1 MMPGLEKIKNEE
13 TSVDREQED
22 IHGLKRRTKQ
32 QLDLLKKQ
40 TERLEL
46 FKPDID
52 LVMQWYEI
60 KSSQF
65 SKLAYY
71 YGQQSWYQRQ
81 ILHGEVIAGA
91 VVLGFA
97 VHALAFFVLIAAYYK
112 GASLLADHYAIEET
126 NKEAMKQSLAKLGE
140 GLEQSIKSFN
150 EMETKLDKAF
160 TAMEEQNEQLS
171 SSISDLNKQ
180 ALTLHAQLILL
191 EETVKNLQEQQKR
204 VLSTTDKM
212 ESSGDRLGKEI
223 DSLSSLILERKSAL
237 DLVTATIDSV
247 LRESVTIKKE
257 VSQAVSAIQE
267 EGLTSKV
274 QIEKCDR
281 LQLKVHDH
289 LLKSQSIGNKMDEQ
303 LKTSDF
309 ILTVMEESSND
320 EDEILLRAQRALSK
334 STAQRQL
341 VAKEEVAPSTV
352 VFR

>member
-1 MMPGLEKIKNEE
+1 MPGLENQTNENPDVE
-13 TSVDREQED
+13 VEQD
-22 IHGLKRRTKQ
+22 NVQGLKRRTKQ
-32 QLDLLKKQ
+32 QLYLLKKQ
-40 TERLEL
+40 SERLEL

-52 LVMQWYEI
+52 LVMAWYEI

-126 NKEAMKQSLAKLGE
+126 NKEAMKQSLAKLGQ

-150 EMETKLDKAF
+150 EMESKLDKAF
-160 TAMEEQNEQLS
+160 TAMEEQNDQLS
-171 SSISDLNKQ
+171 TSISDLNKQ
-180 ALTLHAQLILL
+180 ALTLHAQLMVL
-191 EETVKNLQEQQKR
+191 EDTVKQLQEQQKR
-204 VLSTTDKM
+204 VLSTTDKI
-212 ESSGDRLGKEI
+212 ESAGDRLGKEI

-247 LRESVTIKKE
+247 LRESVMVKKE
-257 VSQAVSAIQE
+257 VSQASLCLKEQREA
-267 EGLTSKV
+267 SKH
-274 QIEKCDR
+274 QIEQCDL
-281 LQLKVHDH
+281 LQLKVQER
-289 LLKSQSIGNKMDEQ
+289 LLKSASIGSKVDEQ
-303 LKTSDF
+303 LKVSES
-309 ILTVMEESSND
+309 ILSLQDDSSLD
-320 EDEILLRAQRALSK
+320 EDELLARAQRALSK

-341 VAKEEVAPSTV
+341 ASKEEVSPSTV

>member
-1 MMPGLEKIKNEE
+1 MPGLDNKTNENPDVE
-13 TSVDREQED
+13 VDQD
-22 IHGLKRRTKQ
+22 DMQGLKRRTKQ
-32 QLDLLKKQ
+32 QIDLLKKQ
-40 TERLEL
+40 SERLEL

-52 LVMQWYEI
+52 LVMAWYEI

-160 TAMEEQNEQLS
+160 TAMEEQNDQLS
-171 SSISDLNKQ
+171 TSISDLNKQ
-180 ALTLHAQLILL
+180 ALTLHAQLMVL
-191 EETVKNLQEQQKR
+191 EDTVKQLQEQQKR
-204 VLSTTDKM
+204 VLSTTDKI

-223 DSLSSLILERKSAL
+223 DALSLLVLERKSAL

-247 LRESVTIKKE
+247 LRESVMVKKE
-257 VSQAVSAIQE
+257 VSQAALCVKEQSDA
-267 EGLTSKV
+267 SKH
-274 QIEKCDR
+274 QIKQCDL
-281 LQLKVHDH
+281 LQLKVQEQ
-289 LLKSQSIGNKMDEQ
+289 LLKSASIGSKVDEQ
-303 LKTSDF
+303 LKTSES
-309 ILTVMEESSND
+309 ILSIQDDSSLD

-341 VAKEEVAPSTV
+341 ASKEEVAPSTV